1 MRGRSGS
8 ASPDVLSVLAN
19 GHGSTTVGCEQL
31 RLVGGSLR
39 VPLRILG
46 FLGEQCCRTGQLAI
60 STGGQDGADAVVLA
74 NLCGG
79 ERGVA
84 AVSVAAQ
91 ELDKD
96 VDHSGFG
103 QLVEASTVSIA
114 GIEGTLLGNSGHLC
128 LQ

>member
-1 MRGRSGS
+1 M
-8 ASPDVLSVLAN
+8 LAP
-19 GHGSTTVGCEQL
+19 VGCEQL

-39 VPLRILG
+39 VPFRVLG
-46 FLGEQCCRTGQLAI
+46 FLGKQCCRTGQLAV
-60 STGGQDGADAVVLA
+60 TPGGQDGADAVVLA

-79 ERGVA
+79 QWGVA

-96 VDHSGFG
+96 VDDSRFG
-103 QLVEASTVSIA
+103 QLVEAASI
-114 GIEGTLLGNSGHLC
+114 GVGRIERTLLGNSGHLC